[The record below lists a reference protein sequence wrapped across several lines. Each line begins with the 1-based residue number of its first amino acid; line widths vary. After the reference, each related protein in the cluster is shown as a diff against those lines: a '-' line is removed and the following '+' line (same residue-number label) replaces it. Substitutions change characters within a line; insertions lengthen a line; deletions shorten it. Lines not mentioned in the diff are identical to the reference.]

1 MRTIKNILWISILAF
16 LIAGFT
22 SFTSIP
28 RKESRK
34 EGKPRQIILMIGDGM
49 GITQV
54 YAAMTAQKGTL
65 QMARC
70 PYTGFVKTNSADNYV
85 TDSAAGGT
93 AYSTGKKVN
102 NGVLGI
108 SPSGDT
114 LQTLFD
120 YAKAAEKSTGFAVT
134 CAVTHATPASFY
146 AHVKSR
152 DDAESIALQLSQAD
166 IDCWF
171 GGGLKYFTNRDD
183 KIVLTDTLKKRGYSV
198 LTDVSNLLSGDKP
211 FLQSS
216 GKNSVKLAGLF
227 YDEHPPRLS
236 KGRDGYFEQAVTT
249 AIDVLDNDED
259 GFFLMVEA
267 SQIDWGGHL
276 KSEDYIIQEAV
287 EFDQVIGKVLDYA
300 QKDGN
305 TLVIIT
311 ADHETGGMTVPGGS
325 LENGEVKANFTT
337 FDHTGTLV
345 PIFAYGP
352 GSQEFTGLMENT
364 DVFKKIL
371 QLINE
376 K

>member
-1 MRTIKNILWISILAF
+1 MKTKRSIIGITVLAA
-16 LIAGFT
+16 LVLVNA
-22 SFTSIP
+22 SFSAPP
-28 RKESRK
+28 RKDK
-34 EGKPRQIILMIGDGM
+34 EGKPRQIIFMIGDGM
-49 GITQV
+49 GISHV
-54 YAAMTAQKGTL
+54 YAAMTAQKGQL

-93 AYSTGKKVN
+93 AYATGTKVN

-120 YAKAAEKSTGFAVT
+120 FAKIAEKSTGFAVT
-134 CAVTHATPASFY
+134 CAVTHATPAAFY

-152 DDAESIALQLSQAD
+152 ESAEEIALQLSQSD

-171 GGGLKYFTNRDD
+171 GGGQKYFENRDD
-183 KIVLTDTLKKRGYSV
+183 KILLSDSLKKNGYTV
-198 LTDVSNLLSGDKP
+198 LKNVSALLSADKP
-211 FLQSS
+211 FLQTP
-216 GKNSVKLAGLF
+216 GNKQLKIAGLF
-227 YDEHPPRLS
+227 YEDHPPRLS

-249 AIDVLDNDED
+249 AIDVLDNNEK

-287 EFDQVIGKVLDYA
+287 EFDQIIGKVLDYA

-311 ADHETGGMTVPGGS
+311 ADHETGGMTLPGGS
-325 LENGEVKANFTT
+325 LTTGEVKANFTT

-345 PIFAYGP
+345 PIFAFGP
-352 GSQEFTGLMENT
+352 GSQEFTGVMDNT
-364 DVFKKIL
+364 DVYKKIL
-371 QLINE
+371 KFIND
-376 K
+376 